1 MSPEGS
7 SSGLDPLF
15 GRRSLPGML
24 HPWARAGSRR
34 FPGDPSQAFA
44 LLQDPGRADTTSP
57 LAVVPTPPPGKP
69 NRRPQRVHN
78 LEANTGLQLPLST
91 LHERR
96 HRLPCKTRFRLA
108 GCASTGRVSN
118 PLGRFERFQVTFHSP
133 FQDFSCRKVRLH
145 QAALRRARS
154 SALLSRPLHPSRRHL
169 EQSAHR
175 ARRERRD
182 LPLQGLSPQRAGPVL
197 HDEAPPDE
205 FIRRFLLHVLPKGF
219 HRIRHYGL
227 LASAGCKANI
237 ARAKELMT
245 AAIPEVDPPTA
256 HNIADPGATTD
267 HRPPCPCCGGR
278 MIIVEV
284 FARGGTPRGPPS
296 GAGIGI

>member
-15 GRRSLPGML
+15 SRCFLPGML

-57 LAVVPTPPPGKP
+57 LAVVPTPPPAKP

-96 HRLPCKTRFRLA
+96 HRLPCKTCFRLA

-118 PLGRFERFQVTFHSP
+118 PLGRFERFQVYIP
-133 FQDFSCRKVRLH
+133 FSFPGLRLS
-145 QAALRRARS
+145 QGS
-154 SALLSRPLHPSRRHL
+154 STPSRPSAGRRRYSPISPATHTVSPSRT
-169 EQSAHR
+169 
-175 ARRERRD
+175 
-182 LPLQGLSPQRAGPVL
+182 
-197 HDEAPPDE
+197 
-205 FIRRFLLHVLPKGF
+205 
-219 HRIRHYGL
+219 
-227 LASAGCKANI
+227 LASF
-237 ARAKELMT
+237 LSTT
-245 AAIPEVDPPTA
+245 AA
-256 HNIADPGATTD
+256 
-267 HRPPCPCCGGR
+267 
-278 MIIVEV
+278 
-284 FARGGTPRGPPS
+284 
-296 GAGIGI
+296 